1 MEPDEETKKKIQAEF
16 DRIRAELDTP
26 EGQERAEAET
36 RRQIRKAAEEHRAFL
51 ARSKARA
58 HTRKVY
64 R

>member
-1 MEPDEETKKKIQAEF
+1 MALDEATKAKIQAEF
-16 DRIRAELDTP
+16 ERIRAELDSP
-26 EGQERAEAET
+26 EGQ
-36 RRQIRKAAEEHRAFL
+36 RRCLARVMPVIRKAAEEHRAFL

>member
-1 MEPDEETKKKIQAEF
+1 MDEKTKAGIQAEF
-16 DRIRAELDTP
+16 ERIRAELDSP

-36 RRQIRKAAEEHRAFL
+36 RRQLRKAAEEHRAFL

-58 HTRKVY
+58 HTRKIY